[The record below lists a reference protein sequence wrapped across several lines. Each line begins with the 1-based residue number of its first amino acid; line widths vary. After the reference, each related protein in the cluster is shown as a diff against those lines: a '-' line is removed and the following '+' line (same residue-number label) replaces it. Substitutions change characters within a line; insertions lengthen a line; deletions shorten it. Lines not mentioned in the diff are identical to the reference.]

1 MVLKQIKITESVKN
15 ELDSLK
21 HEKETYNLVIQRLIK
36 ENAELKADK
45 EKLFKIALANANSNE
60 QHSFFYFF
68 EVPVIPFTT
77 GKIFF
82 GL

>member
-60 QHSFFYFF
+60 
-68 EVPVIPFTT
+68 
-77 GKIFF
+77 
-82 GL
+82 